1 MKPISKYIL
10 VEPIEEQLRT
20 ASGLMLSGT
29 DAEDMRYKKAKV
41 VKVGTDVSVINDGD
55 TIYYDRRSGYSV
67 LIEDKLVTII
77 LERDVVVVL

>member
-41 VKVGTDVSVINDGD
+41 VRVGTDVSVINDGD